1 MRGLLECID
10 IVDALS
16 GEASLA
22 IQILIDIGHRRRV
35 GIDARVTR
43 VNRCKERAMRARER
57 DADTRLDDAVTLGY
71 PPNFLVVMRAIQWV
85 RNRPDQQLRRIT
97 RQHCIRIQRDYVPDE
112 LEPACIADDRA
123 EGILRI
129 APQEFVE
136 LGELAA
142 FSLPTHPHLLFWIP
156 ETRAVKEKKHILRG
170 ISVFRVQRFYSGRGS
185 SEYLLIA
192 LAMLGWRI
200 GEIAQDRE
208 LQVRIAIG
216 EVLHLEMLERFINPA
231 YAAKQCRH
239 YDSGHVF
246 FGNPLIAKLQL
257 GEQSRRHQHRYQLI
271 DDADSDFACR
281 Q

>member
-1 MRGLLECID
+1 
-10 IVDALS
+10 
-16 GEASLA
+16 
-22 IQILIDIGHRRRV
+22 
-35 GIDARVTR
+35 
-43 VNRCKERAMRARER
+43 
-57 DADTRLDDAVTLGY
+57 
-71 PPNFLVVMRAIQWV
+71 
-85 RNRPDQQLRRIT
+85 
-97 RQHCIRIQRDYVPDE
+97 
-112 LEPACIADDRA
+112 
-123 EGILRI
+123 
-129 APQEFVE
+129 
-136 LGELAA
+136 
-142 FSLPTHPHLLFWIP
+142 

-281 Q
+281 QQRDQRHDQANRRWSALHYLQNHAQCHHREERNPAKIESVRMPLRPAIYPFARRRSVTDATFENPTSLVDQEITDVRMPGVARIGKLRQLDNFTRNFFFRSLHTLPN